1 MEANKVPVT
10 YTCPTTGEETT
21 CMAYSTVY
29 IAEACIDEWYELSQ
43 DFREWQRQW
52 DLYNDCFGPKPN
64 SVDEFIDEL
73 RLKYTLTKK

>member
-29 IAEACIDEWYELSQ
+29 IAKACIDEWCELSQ

-52 DLYNDCFGPKPN
+52 DSYDNGVAPKPK
-64 SVDEFIDEL
+64 SVDYFIDEL
-73 RLKYTLTKK
+73 RLKYTLVKK